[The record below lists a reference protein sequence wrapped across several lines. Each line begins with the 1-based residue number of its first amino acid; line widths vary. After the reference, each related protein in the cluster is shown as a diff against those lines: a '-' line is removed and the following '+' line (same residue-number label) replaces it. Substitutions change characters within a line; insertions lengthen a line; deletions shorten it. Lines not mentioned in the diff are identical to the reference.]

1 MSIKILLLE
10 NIHPKAA
17 TAFKLH
23 NYEIEQMASSL
34 PEAELI
40 KKISDKHILCIRS
53 KTQVTDNIIAAAEKL
68 WAIGNFCIG
77 TNNVAL
83 QTASEKGVIVFNAPY
98 SNTRSVVELAI
109 AGIISLMRQMAHKSR
124 RLHEGKWLKSA
135 NQSFEVRGKK
145 LGIVG
150 YGNIGSQLSVLAEA
164 LGLKVYY
171 YDIVEKLALGNAHK
185 CNSMEEL
192 LQTVDI
198 VTMHVDGRSSNRNII
213 NEQTLSLMQPGS
225 YFLNLSRGS
234 IVDID
239 ALVAHL
245 KSGHIAGAAI
255 DVFPEE
261 PASNDEPM
269 YTPLQNLDNV
279 ILTPHIGGSTI
290 EAQENIADFVAQ
302 QLITYLDTGSSMM
315 SVNFPEIKLPQ
326 LNDAHRMIHIHKNT
340 PGVLAYM
347 NDLFADHTI
356 NILGQYLKT
365 NESIGYVI
373 TDVGSKYDAGII
385 DKIKAYEHTIKFRVL
400 S

>member
-1 MSIKILLLE
+1 MPIKILLLE

-17 TAFKLH
+17 TAFKAQ
-23 NYEIEQMASSL
+23 NYEIEQVASSL
-34 PEAELI
+34 PEADLI
-40 KKISDKHILCIRS
+40 KKIADKDILCIRS
-53 KTQVTDNIIAAAEKL
+53 KTQVTDNVIAAANKL

-83 QTASEKGVIVFNAPY
+83 RTALNKGIVVFNAPY

-109 AGIISLMRQMAHKSR
+109 ASIISLMRQMAHKSR
-124 RLHEGKWLKSA
+124 CLHEGKWLKSA

-164 LGLKVYY
+164 LGLQVYY

-185 CNSMEEL
+185 CNSMEDL

-198 VTMHVDGRSSNRNII
+198 VTLHVDGRTSNKDLI
-213 NEQTLSLMQPGS
+213 NEHALSLMQPGS

-239 ALVAHL
+239 ALAKHL
-245 KSGHIAGAAI
+245 KAGHIAGAAI

-261 PASNDEPM
+261 PASNNEPM
-269 YTPLQNLDNV
+269 HTPLQGLDNV

-302 QLITYLDTGSSMM
+302 QLITYLRTGSSMM

-326 LNDAHRMIHIHKNT
+326 LNNAHRMIHIHKNT

-347 NDLFADHTI
+347 NDLFAEHNI

-365 NESIGYVI
+365 NDSIGYVI
-373 TDVGSKYDAGII
+373 SDISSEYDAGII

>member
-1 MSIKILLLE
+1 MKKFKI
-10 NIHPKAA
+10 N
-17 TAFKLH
+17 TFFAFG
-23 NYEIEQMASSL
+23 
-34 PEAELI
+34 
-40 KKISDKHILCIRS
+40 S
-53 KTQVTDNIIAAAEKL
+53 KTQVTDKVIAAANKL

-83 QTASEKGVIVFNAPY
+83 DTALEKGIIVFNAPY

-109 AGIISLMRQMAHKSR
+109 ASIISLLRQMAHKSR
-124 RLHEGKWLKSA
+124 WLHEGKWLKSA

-145 LGIVG
+145 LGIIG

-164 LGLKVYY
+164 LGLQVYY
-171 YDIVEKLALGNAHK
+171 YDIIEKLSLGNAHK

-198 VTMHVDGRSSNRNII
+198 VTMHVDGRPANKNLI
-213 NEQTLSLMQPGS
+213 NEQALALMQPGS

-239 ALVAHL
+239 ALASHI
-245 KSGHIAGAAI
+245 KSKHIAGAAV

-261 PASNDEPM
+261 PASNSEPM
-269 YTPLQNLDNV
+269 QTALQGLDNV

-290 EAQENIADFVAQ
+290 EAQENIAEFVAQ
-302 QLITYLDTGSSMM
+302 QLVTYLNTGSSMM

-326 LNDAHRMIHIHKNT
+326 LQNAHRMIHIHKNT

-347 NDLFADHTI
+347 NELFAEHNI
-356 NILGQYLKT
+356 NIVGQYLKT

-373 TDVGSKYDAGII
+373 TDVASEYDAGIV
-385 DKIKAYEHTIKFRVL
+385 DKIKAYEHTVKFRVL